1 MTFSNARLFCAMFL
15 AAGIG
20 LQVAPASAQG
30 PGAAAPDFSKVE
42 IKTEKIAGNFYT
54 LRGFGPDFYP
64 SPNGRPSGTIGVL
77 PGPEGVFMVDAQFA
91 PLTDKVVAA
100 IKQIQPDG
108 RIRFLVNTHVHAD
121 HTSGDENFG
130 KLGVTL
136 IARENLRRRLA
147 MPAREGAPMPAAVG
161 LPMMTVEGPMTFRMN
176 GEEVRIIP
184 IQRAHTD
191 GDVIVQFVNADV
203 IMTSDLFRAD
213 NAYPNMDLANGG
225 SLAGMLEG
233 LNIVADLASPRTT
246 IVPGH
251 GPNVTW
257 QAVAAQRNM
266 IVTVRDRVAAL
277 IKDKKTQEQ
286 VLAAG
291 VTADF
296 DKTGLQNPTRFVT
309 QLFQELSK

>member
-1 MTFSNARLFCAMFL
+1 MTFSNTRLFCAMFL

-42 IKTEKIAGNFYT
+42 IKAEKIAGNFYT
-54 LRGFGPDFYP
+54 LRGFSPDFYP

-77 PGPEGVFMVDAQFA
+77 AGPDGVFMVDAQFA
-91 PLTDKVVAA
+91 PLTEKVVAA

-130 KLGVTL
+130 KLGVTI

-147 MPAREGAPMPAAVG
+147 MPARVGGPMPAAVG
-161 LPMMTVEGPMTFRMN
+161 LPMMTFDTPMTIRMN

-184 IQRAHTD
+184 IPRAHTD

-213 NAYPNMDLANGG
+213 NAYPNMDIGNGG
-225 SLAGMLEG
+225 SLAGMLDG
-233 LNIVADLASPRTT
+233 LSAVADLAGAHTT

-257 QAVAAQRNM
+257 QAVLAQRNM
-266 IVTVRDRVAAL
+266 IITVRDRVAAL
-277 IKDKKTQEQ
+277 VKEKKTQEQ